1 MFFRQVYNEFE
12 YITIIYSPFKG
23 GIILEQLWKDTARF
37 HGHECPGLAIGF
49 KAALA
54 AREYFEIS
62 STDDEDLVCIS
73 ENDACGIDAIQY
85 LLKCTVGKGN
95 LLIKM
100 RGKSAYNF
108 FDRTKNRSIRL
119 VLKDMNKDMTREEKQ
134 NYILNH
140 DSKELFDY
148 TEVRHQIPEKAR
160 IFNNVTCSNCGE
172 KLAEHF
178 ARIQDNKPVCL
189 DCFTEY
195 KIFD

>member
-1 MFFRQVYNEFE
+1 MQE
-12 YITIIYSPFKG
+12 
-23 GIILEQLWKDTARF
+23 LWKDTATF
-37 HGHECPGLAIGF
+37 HGHQCPGLAIGF

-54 AREYFEIS
+54 AREYFDIK

-108 FDRTKNRSIRL
+108 FDRTKNKSIRL
-119 VLKDMNKDMTREEKQ
+119 VLKDISKENMTREEMQ
-134 NYILNH
+134 EYLLTH

-148 TEVRHQIPEKAR
+148 TEVRHQIPERAR
-160 IFNNVTCSNCGE
+160 IFNNVLCSLCDE
-172 KLAEHF
+172 KLADQF
-178 ARIQDNKPVCL
+178 ARIQDKKPVCI
-189 DCFTEY
+189 DCFNEY
-195 KIFD
+195 KRFD